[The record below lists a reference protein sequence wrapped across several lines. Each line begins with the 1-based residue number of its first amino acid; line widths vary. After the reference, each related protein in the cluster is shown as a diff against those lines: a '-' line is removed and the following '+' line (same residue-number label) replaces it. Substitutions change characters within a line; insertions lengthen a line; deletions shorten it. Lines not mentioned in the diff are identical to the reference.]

1 MTLVRNTPL
10 VIMFAFFSFAAPTL
24 DIKFNWLDVHIG
36 DYDFT
41 ALFGAAVASLTLYTS
56 SFVCEAL
63 RAGINAVPLGQAEA
77 ARAIGLPFGGVMS
90 QVVLPQAF
98 RAAMPPLASVQIA
111 LIKNTSVAAVFGV
124 AEATA
129 QMRGFTNDYS
139 AQRLGIF
146 VMLRDRLHRD
156 RRGRVLPLEPSRAA
170 LEGGHMTTSVL
181 FDAPGPRTVRRHRLY
196 GVLAV
201 LGLLAVLAF
210 AIDRFYDAGQF
221 EGDKWEVFVTPD
233 YVRVILV
240 DGLLNT
246 LKMAAVAI
254 LGATVLGSIL
264 GVGKLSDHGF
274 IRWPAW
280 LVVEFFR
287 AVPVLLLMV
296 FTWYLIGINRDG
308 SSFWAVVIALTLY
321 NGAVLAEVLRAG
333 VNAVPKGQREAAFAI
348 GMRKTQVMNIVLLP
362 QAVKI
367 MLPAIISQCIVALK
381 DTALGQYVLAP
392 GLTKIYKQI
401 YLEFTTGCRR

>member
-1 MTLVRNTPL
+1 
-10 VIMFAFFSFAAPTL
+10 
-24 DIKFNWLDVHIG
+24 
-36 DYDFT
+36 
-41 ALFGAAVASLTLYTS
+41 
-56 SFVCEAL
+56 
-63 RAGINAVPLGQAEA
+63 
-77 ARAIGLPFGGVMS
+77 
-90 QVVLPQAF
+90 
-98 RAAMPPLASVQIA
+98 
-111 LIKNTSVAAVFGV
+111 
-124 AEATA
+124 
-129 QMRGFTNDYS
+129 
-139 AQRLGIF
+139 
-146 VMLRDRLHRD
+146 
-156 RRGRVLPLEPSRAA
+156 
-170 LEGGHMTTSVL
+170 MTTSVL

-196 GVLAV
+196 GVVAV
-201 LGLLAVLAF
+201 VGLLAVLAF
-210 AIDRFYDAGQF
+210 VVDRFYDAGQF

-233 YVRVILV
+233 FVRVILV

-254 LGATVLGSIL
+254 VGATVLGSVL
-264 GVGKLSDHGF
+264 GVAKLSDHGF
-274 IRWPAW
+274 VRWPAW

-333 VNAVPKGQREAAFAI
+333 VNAVPKGQREAAYAI
-348 GMRKTQVMNIVLLP
+348 GMRKTQVMNIVMMP

-401 YLEFTTGCRR
+401 YLEFDNRVPTMIVIASLYILVNLVLTALATWAQKRFVGEKKPLEVSLVGNLKSGAATTPLSP